1 MILNDL
7 NRTFP
12 AHEYFKDAGGVGQEA
27 LYKLSRVCQ
36 QKKKKINKIKLCFFL
51 LLLNRLIQY
60 VMKKLDIVKV
70 YHLLLQLYL
79 FMYKQRKDYFIK

>member
-36 QKKKKINKIKLCFFL
+36 KKSNYFERFLFFSL
-51 LLLNRLIQY
+51 KRLIQY

-79 FMYKQRKDYFIK
+79 FMYKQ